1 MPWPLTSPG
10 HHQKLTMQDKLGI
23 VFNEKALQW
32 YHNERHGVSNHRRL
46 NCLLNRLFRR
56 TSKKTSK
63 LRFTGLCEGN
73 SLVAGGFPLQRVS
86 KAENVLIWWR
96 HLDDCIYSS
105 FSRKMSLSPARC
117 RFQHSCFLPQDVA
130 FSIHL
135 SDNRFTARPLSTTVV
150 SPPRKWAPWVDISSP
165 QPASAR
171 FFAKCPLRACAL
183 YIPSLNNWQLT
194 EVDGRAVKWVRRTVV

>member
-1 MPWPLTSPG
+1 MSWTNYTVYNFADDLHWPE
-10 HHQKLTMQDKLGI
+10 LGI
-23 VFNEKALQW
+23 LLESIDYHEAARKASFLGSMCEDSLMAAI
-32 YHNERHGVSNHRRL
+32 HFER
-46 NCLLNRLFRR
+46 
-56 TSKKTSK
+56 
-63 LRFTGLCEGN
+63 RFDALMKYVIN
-73 SLVAGGFPLQRVS
+73 SQEHPIGKQ
-86 KAENVLIWWR
+86 
-96 HLDDCIYSS
+96 
-105 FSRKMSLSPARC
+105 
-117 RFQHSCFLPQDVA
+117 FLPQDVA

-150 SPPRKWAPWVDISSP
+150 SPPRKWAPWVDIGSP